1 MERVIQEDWS
11 ETANFNVR
19 FAANTERNRTSPH
32 IKTNFIKTLEDR
44 V

>member
-32 IKTNFIKTLEDR
+32 IKLISLKRMED
-44 V
+44 